1 MSVINSISPMM
12 GASGG
17 AAASPGF
24 LGDIEGVSLD
34 TNIIC
39 CLDAGAEDSYDGSSQ
54 DWLDLTETNIDWWRG
69 TNDGAAANDPA
80 FNGTSGNES
89 SSEYFSFDGGDWL
102 TVKTQ
107 PAGFQLWHKDNAEF
121 TAVFWIF
128 IPTGGMNNSRFISD
142 CTSNAAST
150 GFKFGTEGSGT
161 SDDFFC
167 QCLNSTTSPPMTG
180 TSSETAHVTENAWNM
195 IAVSID
201 EAAGAGG
208 SFFYKRAGASS
219 TIDTFNAAYASPST
233 GSATFDMH
241 IGADGGTGSPVVS
254 GTRMAGVFLFST
266 NLSQANLDSIYTA
279 TNRSFV

>member
-1 MSVINSISPMM
+1 
-12 GASGG
+12 
-17 AAASPGF
+17 
-24 LGDIEGVSLD
+24 
-34 TNIIC
+34 
-39 CLDAGAEDSYDGSSQ
+39 
-54 DWLDLTETNIDWWRG
+54 
-69 TNDGAAANDPA
+69 
-80 FNGTSGNES
+80 
-89 SSEYFSFDGGDWL
+89 
-102 TVKTQ
+102 
-107 PAGFQLWHKDNAEF
+107 
-121 TAVFWIF
+121 
-128 IPTGGMNNSRFISD
+128 
-142 CTSNAAST
+142 
-150 GFKFGTEGSGT
+150 
-161 SDDFFC
+161 
-167 QCLNSTTSPPMTG
+167 MTG